1 MLVWRLLLGT
11 VLIAAV
17 LALCWADAHAVTP
30 GIWLFPLALLI
41 TVFASGELL
50 GLLQA
55 RSIRPVAWVVYLGN
69 LAIVSANWLPRL
81 RPSGTVLG
89 GAFDPAALALAL
101 ACIAAFAV
109 EMWRFDEPGDSF
121 EPLAASLLVLV
132 YIGWLMTFLIQL
144 RLLGGG
150 PQGMAALATMIV
162 VVKMGDTGA
171 YTVGRLIGRH
181 KLTPKLSSGKTIEG
195 LAGGLA
201 FSCFA
206 AWVAFR
212 WLVPQIAPAIQGAG
226 REYGWL
232 AYGFVVGLAGV
243 IGDLAESLLKRDA
256 GRKDSSTWMPGF
268 GGVLDVVDSLLIA
281 APVAYAFWALR
292 WV

>member
-17 LALCWADAHAVTP
+17 LALCWADAHAATP
-30 GIWLFPLALLI
+30 GVWLFPLALLI
-41 TVFASGELL
+41 TVLASGELL

-55 RSIRPVAWVVYLGN
+55 RGIRPVAWVVYLGN
-69 LAIVSANWLPRL
+69 LAIVSANWLPHL
-81 RPSGTVLG
+81 LPQGMAMG

-101 ACIAAFAV
+101 ACIAVFAV
-109 EMWRFDEPGDSF
+109 EMWRFDEPGHSL
-121 EPLAASLLVLV
+121 EPLAASLLALV

-144 RLLGGG
+144 RLLSGG
-150 PQGMAALATMIV
+150 PRGMAALATMVV

-206 AWVAFR
+206 AWAAFR
-212 WLVPQIAPAIQGAG
+212 WLAPRIAPSAQGAG
-226 REYGWL
+226 FEYGWL
-232 AYGFVVGLAGV
+232 AYGLVVGLAGV
-243 IGDLAESLLKRDA
+243 VGDLAESLLKRDA
-256 GRKDSSTWMPGF
+256 GRKDSSVWMPGF

-281 APVAYAFWALR
+281 APVAYAFWALG

>member
-1 MLVWRLLLGT
+1 MLAWRLLLGT
-11 VLIAAV
+11 VLVAAV
-17 LALCWADAHAVTP
+17 LALCWADAQAATP
-30 GIWLFPLALLI
+30 GAWLFPLAMLI
-41 TVFASGELL
+41 TVLGSGELL

-55 RSIRPVAWVVYLGN
+55 RGIRPAAWVVYLGN
-69 LAIVSANWLPRL
+69 IGIVSANWLPHL
-81 RPSGTVLG
+81 LPQGAALAGT
-89 GAFDPAALALAL
+89 FDAAALALAL

-109 EMWRFDEPGDSF
+109 EMCRFDEPGHSL
-121 EPLAASLLVLV
+121 EPLAASLLALV

-181 KLTPKLSSGKTIEG
+181 KLTPRLSAGKTIEG

-201 FSCFA
+201 FSCLA
-206 AWVAFR
+206 AWAAFR
-212 WLVPQIAPAIQGAG
+212 WLVPQIAPGHGGGFEI
-226 REYGWL
+226 GWL

-243 IGDLAESLLKRDA
+243 LGDLAESLLKRDA
-256 GRKDSSTWMPGF
+256 GRKDSSVWMPGF

-281 APVAYAFWALR
+281 APVAYAFWALG